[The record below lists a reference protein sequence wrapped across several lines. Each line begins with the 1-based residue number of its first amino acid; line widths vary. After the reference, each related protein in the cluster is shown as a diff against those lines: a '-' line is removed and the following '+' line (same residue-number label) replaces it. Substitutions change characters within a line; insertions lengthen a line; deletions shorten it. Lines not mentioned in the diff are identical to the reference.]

1 MQTIDKIF
9 GNIDHKC
16 KRIYHS
22 PELINNYLRKEKKSP
37 VRKKISY
44 NNIDNDLNVS
54 RYSIENPKEKSN
66 NEDNSFYAE
75 FMKKMKEDLKEV
87 GSPTRMNR
95 KNKHI
100 QMKPIKKEKPQKFI
114 VEKKKEI
121 PNKNNSLMFQEGENE
136 EMYLTPKHK
145 TKVNKKI
152 NFIEPNNMKQRNS
165 KTLFNNNYLQSQN
178 LINLMNDKSTVQN
191 TIFSKKHLSSI
202 NENEIQNSGQ
212 LEILNRIKKFNVL
225 QVDNTTSFVEIQKKE
240 VDFSNVKKLNLNLN
254 KNNSNTDN
262 KSTFNVNQ
270 EFIYPTSKNN
280 LMKKKKNSIF
290 CCL

>member
-1 MQTIDKIF
+1 M
-9 GNIDHKC
+9 
-16 KRIYHS
+16 
-22 PELINNYLRKEKKSP
+22 
-37 VRKKISY
+37 RKKISFQK
-44 NNIDNDLNVS
+44 IDNELNIS
-54 RYSIENPKEKSN
+54 RYSIENENINKNKN
-66 NEDNSFYAE
+66 NKDNIFYEE
-75 FMKKMKEDLKEV
+75 FMKKIKEDSKEI
-87 GSPTRMNR
+87 GSPTRVNR

-100 QMKPIKKEKPQKFI
+100 QMKPGLIKKEKSQKHI
-114 VEKKKEI
+114 VEKKKDI
-121 PNKNNSLMFQEGENE
+121 LKNNNSLMFQEGENE

-178 LINLMNDKSTVQN
+178 LINLMNDKSAVRN

-225 QVDNTTSFVEIQKKE
+225 QVDNRTSFVQIQKKE

-280 LMKKKKNSIF
+280 LMKKKNNSIF